1 MLLIHRAVW
10 FFFSLLKYMRLGSAA
25 FRYIKGTKR
34 KRDDVTEDRVYIS
47 MRWRSFSA
55 RVVSLQHNFVEMG
68 PEFMRQETVK
78 FKGERNIERKCIT
91 RKDSNKS
98 VSTEPTA
105 AGRGKADEEAHEL
118 RKGIRK
124 IHRLIYNFI
133 MEQEIQEG
141 EWPINK
147 WGGRKKKINGSCK
160 MSELLNC
167 CFQVS
172 LYKEIRV
179 WIIRK

>member
-1 MLLIHRAVW
+1 M
-10 FFFSLLKYMRLGSAA
+10 
-25 FRYIKGTKR
+25 
-34 KRDDVTEDRVYIS
+34 
-47 MRWRSFSA
+47 
-55 RVVSLQHNFVEMG
+55 VSLQHNFVEMG

-147 WGGRKKKINGSCK
+147 
-160 MSELLNC
+160 
-167 CFQVS
+167 
-172 LYKEIRV
+172 
-179 WIIRK
+179 